1 MPTCRVSVLVTAI
14 AMESEGEPARKKA
27 KKSATFKILW
37 NLPLGIAA
45 SSKDIG
51 LTRAHDNGGRVII
64 INYYHVLLIDS

>member
-1 MPTCRVSVLVTAI
+1 MPTCRVSVLVTAVWS
-14 AMESEGEPARKKA
+14 ESEGELAIKKA
-27 KKSATFKILW
+27 KKSVTFKISW

-51 LTRAHDNGGRVII
+51 LTRAHNNGGRVII